1 MLRPTQSEGQLI
13 GGKLGSRSARLE
25 HSAEGNQG
33 RLASVCAELLP
44 ALPAGRAPG
53 RDDRHVDRPYRLS
66 LHRSGGRLE
75 HDVVTSSRH
84 LRPPSGLESEVRTPR
99 LDSTEPPRSKSSWP
113 AQRGSIGSG
122 ACRDRTGD
130 FRLANSE
137 RSASRVAAPASGSA
151 L

>member
-1 MLRPTQSEGQLI
+1 MLRPTQPEGQLI

-66 LHRSGGRLE
+66 LHRWLDPEKRNGRRRRRCPGCR
-75 HDVVTSSRH
+75 TFSARH
-84 LRPPSGLESEVRTPR
+84 HVEGPHRGLLVA
-99 LDSTEPPRSKSSWP
+99 LDYATAW
-113 AQRGSIGSG
+113 
-122 ACRDRTGD
+122 
-130 FRLANSE
+130 L
-137 RSASRVAAPASGSA
+137 
-151 L
+151 